1 MGDTNGPFDPNYE
14 IVRNLA
20 VSHEEL
26 GDTALIHRRL
36 ESLQVRPLSQDSEV
50 LLLALS
56 CRGFA
61 AAKGQEQ
68 TETYVFSYRAAE
80 RLSDALNRALEK
92 HLSGGAK

>member
-36 ESLQVRPLSQDSEV
+36 ESLQVRPLSQDS
-50 LLLALS
+50 
-56 CRGFA
+56 
-61 AAKGQEQ
+61 
-68 TETYVFSYRAAE
+68 TETLPVWPLGRPNRAAD
-80 RLSDALNRALEK
+80 RLSS
-92 HLSGGAK
+92 H